1 MIVGIPVPT
10 RDAGRTAK
18 EIFVPTVIDRTVVP
32 VMLVGTA
39 VPTSI
44 VLMAYYW
51 KSCDLERLP
60 PLKMFNST
68 VTKCK

>member
-1 MIVGIPVPT
+1 MIAGIPVPT

-32 VMLVGTA
+32 VMLVRTA

-51 KSCDLERLP
+51 KSCIWDKVNVALKKNERP
-60 PLKMFNST
+60 
-68 VTKCK
+68 